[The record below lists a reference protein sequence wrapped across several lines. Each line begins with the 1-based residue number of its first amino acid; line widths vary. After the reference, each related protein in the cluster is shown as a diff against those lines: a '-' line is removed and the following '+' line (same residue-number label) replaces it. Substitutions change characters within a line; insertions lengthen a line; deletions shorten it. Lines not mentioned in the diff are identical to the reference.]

1 MGKKKDGL
9 IEILAQYFWNY
20 KSYEIEGV
28 MKSYG
33 ISPDET
39 LDPYHSKKIYAKT
52 GLEKLSEE
60 KIIELSYRIVK
71 DAESVSLNRQMETFL
86 GDSIFEFTFVTRRKL
101 AEYLGMCPN
110 FEGNLTLDELL
121 SGIWN
126 LDEPFDDGEM
136 FAFSRASIW
145 DYIMQHVI
153 RNDDISYKDML
164 LNILSFKYISDNSV
178 IKFLEKMV
186 NPETRIG
193 EEQEQYVKGINEIIS
208 ADGFELAVSGKT
220 SNELI
225 YKVYRKN
232 TVCGNMKNLV
242 FAPLG
247 KKPDIVIDD
256 AIGNEL
262 KIVGDTNNCLLYNF
276 EPNSDGLSW
285 KTLVRWWEPRAV
297 NKNVQQDLFTRL
309 LNSLDS
315 QPEKDFFFFFYKIYE
330 ERNDFPALIPQVYL
344 HYDPHAKIWRGSGI
358 VYTHQRMDFLM
369 LLPNGI
375 RIVIEIDGKQHYSEG
390 DKSSPKLYA
399 EMVTDT
405 RELQLKGYEVYRFGG
420 YEFMNITESKR
431 MIQEFFEKLFKKYF
445 ILG

>member
-297 NKNVQQDLFTRL
+297 NNNVQQDLFTRL

-315 QPEKDFFFFFYKIYE
+315 QPEKDLS
-330 ERNDFPALIPQVYL
+330 LI
-344 HYDPHAKIWRGSGI
+344 HI
-358 VYTHQRMDFLM
+358 
-369 LLPNGI
+369 
-375 RIVIEIDGKQHYSEG
+375 
-390 DKSSPKLYA
+390 
-399 EMVTDT
+399 
-405 RELQLKGYEVYRFGG
+405 
-420 YEFMNITESKR
+420 
-431 MIQEFFEKLFKKYF
+431 
-445 ILG
+445 

>member
-1 MGKKKDGL
+1 MSKKKSEL
-9 IEILAQYFWNY
+9 IEILAGYFWTY
-20 KSYEIEGV
+20 KSYDIDEA
-28 MKSYG
+28 MKKYG
-33 ISPDET
+33 ISPDEA
-39 LDPYHSKKIYAKT
+39 LNPNQSKRNYAKA
-52 GLEKLSEE
+52 GLVKLSEE
-60 KIIELSYRIVK
+60 RIIELSKRIAK
-71 DAESVSLNRQMETFL
+71 DAESVSLNQQMESYL
-86 GDSIFEFTFVTRRKL
+86 GDSIFEFTYITRRKL
-101 AEYLGMCPN
+101 ADYFDMCPN
-110 FEGNLTLDELL
+110 FEGKLRLDELL
-121 SGIWN
+121 RGIWN
-126 LDEPFDDGEM
+126 IDEPYNDDDEDM
-136 FAFSRASIW
+136 FIFNRVSIG

-164 LNILSFKYISDNSV
+164 LDILQFKYISDSSL

-186 NPETRIG
+186 NPEVRTG
-193 EEQEQYVKGINEIIS
+193 EEQIQYVNGINEIIG
-208 ADGFELAVSGKT
+208 ADGFEMAVSGKI

-225 YKVYRKN
+225 YKIYRKN
-232 TVCGNMKNLV
+232 MVCGNMKNLV

-256 AIGNEL
+256 AIDNEL

-285 KTLVRWWEPRAV
+285 KTLVRWWEPKAV

-315 QPEKDFFFFFYKIYE
+315 QPEKDFFTRYYKIYE
-330 ERNDFPALIPQVYL
+330 ERSDFPALIPQVYL

-369 LLPNGI
+369 LLPNGV

-390 DKSSPKLYA
+390 DKPSPKLYA
-399 EMVTDT
+399 EMVIDT

-420 YEFMNITESKR
+420 YEFMNMTESKK
-431 MIQEFFEKLFKKYF
+431 MVKEFFDKLFEKYC
-445 ILG
+445 I

>member
-1 MGKKKDGL
+1 MSKKKDGL

-20 KSYEIEGV
+20 KSYEIDGV

-33 ISPDET
+33 ISPNESLNPHD
-39 LDPYHSKKIYAKT
+39 SKKIYAKA

-60 KIIELSYRIVK
+60 KIVELSHHIVK
-71 DAESVSLNRQMETFL
+71 DAESAFLNRQMENYL
-86 GDSIFEFTFVTRRKL
+86 GDSIFEFTYIARRKL

-121 SGIWN
+121 SGIWD

-136 FAFSRASIW
+136 FVFSRASIW

-164 LNILSFKYISDNSV
+164 LNILNFKYISDDSV

-186 NPETRIG
+186 NPETRTG
-193 EEQEQYVKGINEIIS
+193 EEQEEYVKGINEIIS

-232 TVCGNMKNLV
+232 AICSNMKNLV

-256 AIGNEL
+256 AIDNEL
-262 KIVGDTNNCLLYNF
+262 KIVGDTDNCLFYNF

-285 KTLVRWWEPRAV
+285 KNLVKWWKPKSLNE
-297 NKNVQQDLFTRL
+297 NVQQDLFTRL
-309 LNSLDS
+309 LNSMDS
-315 QPEKDFFFFFYKIYE
+315 KPEKYFFTQYYKIYE
-330 ERNDFPALIPQVYL
+330 EREDFPALIPQVYL
-344 HYDPHAKIWRGSGI
+344 HYDPHAKIWRGSGV

-369 LLPNGI
+369 LLSNGV

-390 DKSSPKLYA
+390 DKSSPKLYS
-399 EMVTDT
+399 EMAIDT

-431 MIQEFFEKLFKKYF
+431 MIEDFFEKLFKKYS
-445 ILG
+445 I

>member
-101 AEYLGMCPN
+101 AEYLGMSPN

-136 FAFSRASIW
+136 FAFSIASIW

-232 TVCGNMKNLV
+232 NVCGNMKNLV

-315 QPEKDFFFFFYKIYE
+315 QPEKDFFIHYYKIYE

>member
-1 MGKKKDGL
+1 
-9 IEILAQYFWNY
+9 
-20 KSYEIEGV
+20 
-28 MKSYG
+28 
-33 ISPDET
+33 
-39 LDPYHSKKIYAKT
+39 
-52 GLEKLSEE
+52 
-60 KIIELSYRIVK
+60 
-71 DAESVSLNRQMETFL
+71 
-86 GDSIFEFTFVTRRKL
+86 
-101 AEYLGMCPN
+101 MCPN

-121 SGIWN
+121 SGIWDLN
-126 LDEPFDDGEM
+126 EPFDDGEM
-136 FAFSRASIW
+136 FVFSRASIW

-164 LNILSFKYISDNSV
+164 LNILNFKYISDDSV

-186 NPETRIG
+186 NPETRTG
-193 EEQEQYVKGINEIIS
+193 EEQEEYVKGINEIIS

-232 TVCGNMKNLV
+232 AICSNMKNLV

-256 AIGNEL
+256 AIDNEL
-262 KIVGDTNNCLLYNF
+262 KIVGDTDNCLFYNF

-285 KTLVRWWEPRAV
+285 KTLVKWWEPKSL
-297 NKNVQQDLFTRL
+297 NENVQQDLFTRL
-309 LNSLDS
+309 LNSMDS
-315 QPEKDFFFFFYKIYE
+315 KPEKYFFTQYYKIYE
-330 ERNDFPALIPQVYL
+330 EREDFPALIPQVYL
-344 HYDPHAKIWRGSGI
+344 HYDPHAKIWRGSGV

-369 LLPNGI
+369 LLSNGV

-390 DKSSPKLYA
+390 DKSSPKLYS
-399 EMVTDT
+399 EMVIDT

-431 MIQEFFEKLFKKYF
+431 MIGDFFEKLFKKYS
-445 ILG
+445 I

>member
-1 MGKKKDGL
+1 ML
-9 IEILAQYFWNY
+9 
-20 KSYEIEGV
+20 
-28 MKSYG
+28 
-33 ISPDET
+33 
-39 LDPYHSKKIYAKT
+39 
-52 GLEKLSEE
+52 
-60 KIIELSYRIVK
+60 R
-71 DAESVSLNRQMETFL
+71 
-86 GDSIFEFTFVTRRKL
+86 
-101 AEYLGMCPN
+101 
-110 FEGNLTLDELL
+110 
-121 SGIWN
+121 GIWN
-126 LDEPFDDGEM
+126 IDEPYNDDEDM
-136 FAFSRASIW
+136 FIFNRVSIG

-164 LNILSFKYISDNSV
+164 LDILQFKYISDSSL

-186 NPETRIG
+186 NPEVRTG
-193 EEQEQYVKGINEIIS
+193 EEQIQYVNGINEIIG
-208 ADGFELAVSGKT
+208 ADGFELAVSGKI

-225 YKVYRKN
+225 YKIYRKN

-256 AIGNEL
+256 AIDNEL

-285 KTLVRWWEPRAV
+285 KTLVRWWEPKAV

-315 QPEKDFFFFFYKIYE
+315 QPEKDFFTRYYKIYE
-330 ERNDFPALIPQVYL
+330 ERSDFPALIPQVYL
-344 HYDPHAKIWRGSGI
+344 HYDPHAKIWRGNGI

-369 LLPNGI
+369 LLPNGV

-390 DKSSPKLYA
+390 DKPSPKLYA
-399 EMVTDT
+399 EMVIDT

-420 YEFMNITESKR
+420 YEFMNMTESKK
-431 MIQEFFEKLFKKYF
+431 MVKDFFDKLFEKYC
-445 ILG
+445 I